1 MKYKIITMLISAAIL
16 TGCSTTNSG
25 FENYPYKEL
34 QVQYPVDKAYN
45 IDISWWKKYNDA
57 ELNKIVDIAIRNNI
71 DLASSAIKVNQ
82 ALYQANLVGADLVPS
97 FSGSVGASTSKNIKE
112 GGNSNQNFQGSLN
125 ISYTLDLWQR
135 LSDSASAK
143 EWVYKATQQ
152 DLEATKLTL
161 INSVVDNYFH
171 LKYLHEIYNINSDS
185 LKNYEKIYNISIN
198 KNKYGL
204 VSNLDVIQ
212 AQQSIESTKNNLN
225 SINLQIKTTE
235 QTLKNLLNYQPQNSI
250 YLSDNSLLDIPLQ
263 GIDLDVPISTI
274 ANRPDLKA
282 YEYRLLSS
290 FKDKTAVE
298 KSIYPDI
305 TIGSSLSSSNNRFNN
320 ALNIPIAAANISINL
335 PFLDWNHIKWNI
347 KISQADFEQSKL
359 NFEKAIVSSLNEID
373 TYYYTYSNYLNNY
386 NSVKK
391 QYDNNL
397 KISNY
402 YKVRYDQGISEMADW
417 LNALQT
423 ENSSKQSIVQAKYQ
437 LLSSESNV
445 YQAMAGKYQK

>member
-1 MKYKIITMLISAAIL
+1 M
-16 TGCSTTNSG
+16 
-25 FENYPYKEL
+25 
-34 QVQYPVDKAYN
+34 
-45 IDISWWKKYNDA
+45 
-57 ELNKIVDIAIRNNI
+57 
-71 DLASSAIKVNQ
+71 
-82 ALYQANLVGADLVPS
+82 
-97 FSGSVGASTSKNIKE
+97 
-112 GGNSNQNFQGSLN
+112 
-125 ISYTLDLWQR
+125 
-135 LSDSASAK
+135 
-143 EWVYKATQQ
+143 
-152 DLEATKLTL
+152 
-161 INSVVDNYFH
+161 
-171 LKYLHEIYNINSDS
+171 
-185 LKNYEKIYNISIN
+185 
-198 KNKYGL
+198 
-204 VSNLDVIQ
+204 
-212 AQQSIESTKNNLN
+212 
-225 SINLQIKTTE
+225 QIKTTE

-250 YLSDNSLLDIPLQ
+250 YLSDNSLLDTPLQ

-305 TIGSSLSSSNNRFNN
+305 TIGSSLSSSNNKFNN
-320 ALNIPIAAANISINL
+320 VLNIPIAAANISINL

-359 NFEKAIVSSLNEID
+359 NFEKAIVSSLNEIN

>member
-1 MKYKIITMLISAAIL
+1 MKYKITTLLISAL
-16 TGCSTTNSG
+16 LLGGCSTTNSG
-25 FENYPYKEL
+25 FESYPYKEL
-34 QVQYPVDKAYN
+34 KQAYPVDQAYN
-45 IDISWWKKYNDA
+45 IDTAWWKKYNDD
-57 ELNKIVDIAIRNNI
+57 ELNRLIDNAINNNI

-82 ALYQANLVGADLVPS
+82 ALYQANLLGADLVPS

-112 GGNSNQNFQGSLN
+112 GGHSNQNFQGSLN

-152 DLEATKLTL
+152 DLEAAKLTL
-161 INSVVDNYFH
+161 INSVIDNYFN
-171 LKYLHEIYNINSDS
+171 LKYLNEINKINNDS
-185 LKNYEKIYNISIN
+185 LKNYEKIYNIALN

-204 VSNLDVIQ
+204 VSGLDVIQ

-250 YLSDNSLLDIPLQ
+250 YLSNKSLLDIPLQ
-263 GIDLDVPISTI
+263 GIDLNVPISTI

-282 YEYRLLSS
+282 SEYRLLSS

-298 KSIYPDI
+298 KSIYPEI
-305 TIGSSLSSSNNRFNN
+305 SIGSSLSSSNNKFNN

-335 PFLDWNHIKWNI
+335 PFLDWNRIKWNI
-347 KISQADFEQSKL
+347 KISQAEFEQNKL
-359 NFEKAIVSSLNEID
+359 SFEKAIVSSLNEID
-373 TYYYTYSNYLNNY
+373 TYYYTYSNYINNY

-397 KISNY
+397 QITNY
-402 YKVRYDQGISEMADW
+402 YKVRYQQGIAEMADW

-423 ENSSKQSIVQAKYQ
+423 ENSSKQSIIQAKYQ
-437 LLSSESNV
+437 LLSSENNV
-445 YQAMAGKYQK
+445 YQAMAGKYKK

>member
-1 MKYKIITMLISAAIL
+1 MKYKIITMLISAVIL
-16 TGCSTTNSG
+16 TGCSTTNFG

-45 IDISWWKKYNDA
+45 IDTSWWKKYNDA

-112 GGNSNQNFQGSLN
+112 GGNSSQNFQGSLN

-250 YLSDNSLLDIPLQ
+250 YLSDNSLLDTPLQ

-305 TIGSSLSSSNNRFNN
+305 TIGSSLSSSNNKFNN

-402 YKVRYDQGISEMADW
+402 YKVRYEQGISEMADW

>member
-25 FENYPYKEL
+25 FEKYPYKEL
-34 QVQYPVDKAYN
+34 QVQYPVNKAYN
-45 IDISWWKKYNDA
+45 IDTSWWKKYNDA

-161 INSVVDNYFH
+161 INSLVDNYFH

-250 YLSDNSLLDIPLQ
+250 YLSDNSLLDTPLQ